1 MVGVGM
7 EGAGG
12 REDASAWPQDG
23 NKSGKLDHKLEKQER
38 GV

>member
-12 REDASAWPQDG
+12 REDTRAWPQDC
-23 NKSGKLDHKLEKQER
+23 NKSGKLDHKLEKQES